1 MAIPSSLRQGFV
13 KPTYYTVIA
22 SQVYIEAAINQ
33 SAEKMMLASGTL
45 LLTRKDVAELMPLK
59 DCVQAVVQAFRLH
72 GEGRAPAPACWACML
87 KAAALHIKTDPA
99 AEPELFCRQDQCEF
113 PVIRRAGCLPSRG
126 VILLFDAD
134 NGQVLAA
141 MDSMEIT
148 TLRTGA
154 ATAVAAKYLAR
165 KDSRTATIC
174 GCGNQGRVQLR
185 AIRHACPLEKAFAW
199 DIQKD
204 AAERLAVAMA
214 SELGISVTPV
224 DDLPAALRQS
234 DLCVTCTSAKKF
246 FIHERDVPPGM
257 FIAAVGA
264 DNEDKQ
270 ELDPALL
277 GPKNKVVA
285 DVVGQCAA
293 MGDLHHALAAGMATV
308 DGVYAELG
316 EIVCGKKPG
325 RTSAKEITIFD
336 STGMA
341 LQDVASAA
349 LVYERAIEMGK
360 GSMVCFAG

>member
-1 MAIPSSLRQGFV
+1 MIP
-13 KPTYYTVIA
+13 
-22 SQVYIEAAINQ
+22 QVYIEAAIHWLGIMTLV
-33 SAEKMMLASGTL
+33 AGTL
-45 LLTRKDVAELMPLK
+45 LLTRKDVSELLTLK
-59 DCVQAVVQAFRLH
+59 DCVQVVEQAFRLQ
-72 GEGRAPAPACWACML
+72 GEGRAPAPGVLGVHAQDGGF
-87 KAAALHIKTDPA
+87 HIKAGILPLSRNYFAAKANANFPGNPA
-99 AEPELFCRQDQCEF
+99 R
-113 PVIRRAGCLPSRG
+113 GLPTIQG

-165 KDSRTATIC
+165 KDSRVVTIC

-185 AIRHACPLEKAFAW
+185 AVKLTRQLEKVFVW
-199 DIQKD
+199 DINKE
-204 AAERLAVAMA
+204 AAEQFSAAMA
-214 SELGISVTPV
+214 AELGIAVTPV

-234 DLCVTCTSAKKF
+234 DLCVTCTPAKKF
-246 FIHERDVPPGM
+246 LIHEKDVPPGM

-285 DVVGQCAA
+285 DVVAQCAA
-293 MGDLHHALAAGMATV
+293 IGDLHHALTAGTATV
-308 DGVYAELG
+308 GDVYAELG

-325 RTSAKEITIFD
+325 RTSAEEITIFD

-349 LVYERAIEMGK
+349 LIYEKAVAAGRGMRLDF
-360 GSMVCFAG
+360 GS

>member
-1 MAIPSSLRQGFV
+1 MTR
-13 KPTYYTVIA
+13 A
-22 SQVYIEAAINQ
+22 SR
-33 SAEKMMLASGTL
+33 TL
-45 LLTRKDVAELMPLK
+45 LLTRKDVSELLTLN
-59 DCVQAVVQAFRLH
+59 DFVLAVEQAFRLH
-72 GEGRAPAPACWACML
+72 GEGRAPAPGVLGVHAQGGGF
-87 KAAALHIKTDPA
+87 HIKAGTLLLGRNYFAAKTNANFPGNPA
-99 AEPELFCRQDQCEF
+99 S
-113 PVIRRAGCLPSRG
+113 GLPTIQG

-134 NGQVLAA
+134 NGQVLAV

-165 KDSRTATIC
+165 KDARVATIC
-174 GCGNQGRVQLR
+174 GCGNQGPVQLH
-185 AIRHACPLEKAFAW
+185 AVGHACPLEKAFVW
-199 DIQKD
+199 DIQQD
-204 AAERLAVAMA
+204 VAERFALAMKA
-214 SELGISVTPV
+214 ELGIAVIPV

-234 DLCVTCTSAKKF
+234 DICVTCTPAKKF
-246 FIHERDVPPGM
+246 FIHEEDVPSGM

-285 DVVGQCAA
+285 DVVAQCAA
-293 MGDLHHALAAGMATV
+293 IGDLHHALTAGTATV
-308 DGVYAELG
+308 SGVYAELG

-325 RTSAKEITIFD
+325 RTSAEEITIFD

-349 LVYERAIEMGK
+349 MVYERAIAVGRGTK
-360 GSMVCFAG
+360 ISFGG

>member
-1 MAIPSSLRQGFV
+1 MTSS
-13 KPTYYTVIA
+13 P
-22 SQVYIEAAINQ
+22 
-33 SAEKMMLASGTL
+33 GTL
-45 LLTRKDVAELMPLK
+45 LLTRKDVSELLTLK
-59 DCVQAVVQAFRLH
+59 DCVEAVEQAFRLH
-72 GEGRAPAPACWACML
+72 GEGRAPAPGVLGMHAQGGGF
-87 KAAALHIKTDPA
+87 HIKTGILPLSRNYFAAKANANFPGNPA
-99 AEPELFCRQDQCEF
+99 R
-113 PVIRRAGCLPSRG
+113 GLPTIQG

-165 KDSRTATIC
+165 KDSRIATIC
-174 GCGNQGRVQLR
+174 GCGNQGGVQLR
-185 AIRHACPLEKAFAW
+185 AVKLTCQLKKVFVW
-199 DIQKD
+199 DINKE
-204 AAERLAVAMA
+204 AAEQFSVAMA
-214 SELGISVTPV
+214 AELGIAVTPV
-224 DDLPAALRQS
+224 DDLSAALRQS
-234 DLCVTCTSAKKF
+234 DICVTCTPAKKF
-246 FIHERDVPPGM
+246 FIHEKDVPQGM

-285 DVVGQCAA
+285 DMRAQCVAI
-293 MGDLHHALAAGMATV
+293 GDLHHALMAGTATV
-308 DGVYAELG
+308 SGVYAELG

-325 RTSAKEITIFD
+325 RTSAEEITVFD

-349 LVYERAIEMGK
+349 LVYEKAVTAGK
-360 GSMVCFAG
+360 GMTVDFGS

>member
-1 MAIPSSLRQGFV
+1 MTLV
-13 KPTYYTVIA
+13 
-22 SQVYIEAAINQ
+22 
-33 SAEKMMLASGTL
+33 SGSL
-45 LLTRKDVAELMPLK
+45 LLTGKDVSELLTLN
-59 DCVQAVVQAFRLH
+59 DCVQAVEQAFRLH
-72 GEGRAPAPACWACML
+72 GEGRAPAPGVL
-87 KAAALHIKTDPA
+87 GVHVQDGGFHIKTGILPLSRNYFAAKTNANFPGNPA
-99 AEPELFCRQDQCEF
+99 R
-113 PVIRRAGCLPSRG
+113 GLPTIQG

-165 KDSRTATIC
+165 KDSRTATIY
-174 GCGNQGRVQLR
+174 GCGNQGRAQLR

-204 AAERLAVAMA
+204 AAERFARAMTA
-214 SELGISVTPV
+214 ELRITVTPV
-224 DDLPAALRQS
+224 TDLAAALRQS
-234 DLCVTCTSAKKF
+234 DVCVTCTPAKKF
-246 FIHERDVPPGM
+246 FIHEKDVAPGM

-277 GPKNKVVA
+277 GSKNKVVA
-285 DVVGQCAA
+285 DVVTQCAA
-293 MGDLHHALAAGMATV
+293 IGDLHHALAAGTATV
-308 DGVYAELG
+308 SDVYAELG

-325 RTSAKEITIFD
+325 RTSAEEITIFD

-349 LVYERAIEMGK
+349 LVYEKAMT
-360 GSMVCFAG
+360 AGRGMRVDFGR

>member
-1 MAIPSSLRQGFV
+1 MTP
-13 KPTYYTVIA
+13 
-22 SQVYIEAAINQ
+22 
-33 SAEKMMLASGTL
+33 ASGTL
-45 LLTRKDVAELMPLK
+45 LLTRKDVSELLTLK
-59 DCVQAVVQAFRLH
+59 GCVQAVEQAFRLH
-72 GEGRAPAPACWACML
+72 GEGGVPAPGVLGMHAQGGGF
-87 KAAALHIKTDPA
+87 HIKTGILPLRRNYFAAKANANFPGNPA
-99 AEPELFCRQDQCEF
+99 R
-113 PVIRRAGCLPSRG
+113 GLPTIQG

-165 KDSRTATIC
+165 KDSRIATIC

-185 AIRHACPLEKAFAW
+185 AVKLTRQLEKVFVW
-199 DIQKD
+199 DINKG
-204 AAERLAVAMA
+204 AAEQFSVAMA
-214 SELGISVTPV
+214 AELGIAVTPV

-234 DLCVTCTSAKKF
+234 DICVTCTPAKKF
-246 FIHERDVPPGM
+246 FIHEKDVPQGM

-277 GPKNKVVA
+277 GPENKVVA
-285 DVVGQCAA
+285 DVLAQCAA
-293 MGDLHHALAAGMATV
+293 IGDLHHALLAGTATLPA
-308 DGVYAELG
+308 VYAELG
-316 EIVCGKKPG
+316 EIVCGKKQG
-325 RTSAKEITIFD
+325 RISAEEITIFD

-349 LVYERAIEMGK
+349 LVYEKAMTAGK
-360 GSMVCFAG
+360 GMSLDFGCLVEALGNNSML

>member
-1 MAIPSSLRQGFV
+1 M
-13 KPTYYTVIA
+13 T
-22 SQVYIEAAINQ
+22 
-33 SAEKMMLASGTL
+33 LAPGTL
-45 LLTRKDVAELMPLK
+45 LLTRKDVAELMPLN
-59 DCVQAVVQAFRLH
+59 DCVQVVEQAFRLH
-72 GEGRAPAPACWACML
+72 GEGRAPAPGVLGVHAQGGGF
-87 KAAALHIKTDPA
+87 HIKTGILPLSRNYFAAKTNANFPGNPA
-99 AEPELFCRQDQCEF
+99 R
-113 PVIRRAGCLPSRG
+113 GLPTIQG

-134 NGQVLAA
+134 NGQVLSA

-185 AIRHACPLEKAFAW
+185 AIKHACRLEKAFAW

-204 AAERLAVAMA
+204 AAERFALAMA
-214 SELGISVTPV
+214 AELGIAVTPV

-234 DLCVTCTSAKKF
+234 DLCVTCTPAKKF
-246 FIHERDVPPGM
+246 FIHKKDVPPGM

-285 DVVGQCAA
+285 DVVAQCAA
-293 MGDLHHALAAGMATV
+293 IGDLHHALTAGTATV
-308 DGVYAELG
+308 SGVYAELG
-316 EIVCGKKPG
+316 EIVCGKKAG
-325 RTSAKEITIFD
+325 RTSAEEITIFD

-349 LVYERAIEMGK
+349 LVYEKAVTAGQGLRLDF
-360 GSMVCFAG
+360 GS

>member
-1 MAIPSSLRQGFV
+1 MTR
-13 KPTYYTVIA
+13 
-22 SQVYIEAAINQ
+22 
-33 SAEKMMLASGTL
+33 ASGTL
-45 LLTRKDVAELMPLK
+45 LLTRKDVSQLLTLN
-59 DCVQAVVQAFRLH
+59 DCVLAVEQAFRLQ
-72 GEGRAPAPACWACML
+72 GEGRAPAPGVLGVHAQGGGF
-87 KAAALHIKTDPA
+87 HIKVGTLPLGRNYFA
-99 AEPELFCRQDQCEF
+99 AKANANF
-113 PVIRRAGCLPSRG
+113 PGNPTRGLPTIQG
-126 VILLFDAD
+126 VVLLFDAD

-165 KDSRTATIC
+165 KDARTAMIC

-185 AIRHACPLEKAFAW
+185 AISHAFPVEKVFVW
-199 DIQKD
+199 DVQKD
-204 AAERLAVAMA
+204 AAERFAQAMA
-214 SELGISVTPV
+214 AELGIAVTPV

-234 DLCVTCTSAKKF
+234 DICVTCTPAKKF
-246 FIHERDVPPGM
+246 FIHEKDVPPGM

-277 GPKNKVVA
+277 GPKNKIVA
-285 DVVGQCAA
+285 DVLAQCATI
-293 MGDLHHALAAGMATV
+293 GDLHHALTAGTTTV
-308 DGVYAELG
+308 SGVYAELG

-325 RTSAKEITIFD
+325 RTSAEEVTIFD

-349 LVYERAIEMGK
+349 MVYEKAIAVGRGAEINFG
-360 GSMVCFAG
+360 G

>member
-1 MAIPSSLRQGFV
+1 MTPAP
-13 KPTYYTVIA
+13 
-22 SQVYIEAAINQ
+22 
-33 SAEKMMLASGTL
+33 GTL
-45 LLTRKDVAELMPLK
+45 LLTRKDVSELLTLK
-59 DCVQAVVQAFRLH
+59 DCIEAVEQAFRLH
-72 GEGRAPAPACWACML
+72 GEGRAPAPGVLGMHAQGGGF
-87 KAAALHIKTDPA
+87 HIKTGILPLSRNYFAAKANANFPGNPA
-99 AEPELFCRQDQCEF
+99 R
-113 PVIRRAGCLPSRG
+113 GLPTIQG

-165 KDSRTATIC
+165 KDSRIATIC
-174 GCGNQGRVQLR
+174 GCGNQGGVQLR
-185 AIRHACPLEKAFAW
+185 AVKLTCQLEKVFVW
-199 DIQKD
+199 DINKET
-204 AAERLAVAMA
+204 AEQFSVAMA
-214 SELGISVTPV
+214 AELGIAVTPV

-234 DLCVTCTSAKKF
+234 DVCVTCTPAKKF
-246 FIHERDVPPGM
+246 FIHENDVPQGM

-277 GPKNKVVA
+277 GPQNKVVA
-285 DVVGQCAA
+285 DVRAQCAA
-293 MGDLHHALAAGMATV
+293 IGDLHHALMAGTATV
-308 DGVYAELG
+308 SGVYAELG

-325 RTSAKEITIFD
+325 RTSAEEITIFD

-349 LVYERAIEMGK
+349 LVYEKAMRAGK
-360 GSMVCFAG
+360 GMTVGFGS

>member
-1 MAIPSSLRQGFV
+1 MTLV
-13 KPTYYTVIA
+13 
-22 SQVYIEAAINQ
+22 
-33 SAEKMMLASGTL
+33 SGTL
-45 LLTRKDVAELMPLK
+45 LLTRKDVAELMPLNE
-59 DCVQAVVQAFRLH
+59 CVQVVEEAFRLQ
-72 GEGRAPAPACWACML
+72 GEGRAPAPGVLGVHAQGGGF
-87 KAAALHIKTDPA
+87 HIKTGILPLGRNYFAAKTNANFPGNPA
-99 AEPELFCRQDQCEF
+99 R
-113 PVIRRAGCLPSRG
+113 GLPTIQG

-185 AIRHACPLEKAFAW
+185 AIKRACPLEKVFAW
-199 DIQKD
+199 DLQKD
-204 AAERLAVAMA
+204 AAERFALAMAAELAIAVA
-214 SELGISVTPV
+214 PV
-224 DDLPAALRQS
+224 DDLPAVLRQS
-234 DLCVTCTSAKKF
+234 DLCVTCTPAKKF
-246 FIHERDVPPGM
+246 FIHEKDVSPGM

-277 GPKNKVVA
+277 GTKNKVVA
-285 DVVGQCAA
+285 DVVAQCAA
-293 MGDLHHALAAGMATV
+293 IGDLHHALTAGKATV
-308 DGVYAELG
+308 SGVYAELG

-325 RTSAKEITIFD
+325 RTSAEEITIFD

-349 LVYERAIEMGK
+349 LVYERAMTAGK
-360 GSMVCFAG
+360 GLRLDFGS